1 MTPEKMSKLHSTS
14 EAKHRTWQAHEFS
27 QLLSLPGVIAEYH
40 EHGFAL
46 ARVVDAEAELSL
58 IVTENIKQNNGL
70 ATSCL
75 LNIEKKLSQKGAQKL
90 TLEVSESNSAAI
102 TIYTK
107 LNYKKIAIRKSY
119 SRDKNGKFE
128 IYSHSQ
134 AIYALKSILTNA
146 FNIDESKKILEEL
159 IYMVNNN

>member
-1 MTPEKMSKLHSTS
+1 MDGVALFLQIFHLRHVVLILVLQTEHVARVLVQLSTALG
-14 EAKHRTWQAHEFS
+14 EVNMF
-27 QLLSLPGVIAEYH
+27 
-40 EHGFAL
+40 GFGGRII
-46 ARVVDAEAELSL
+46 ARVVDIEAELL
-58 IVTENIKQNNGL
+58 MIVTETSKQNTGL
-70 ATSCL
+70 ATNCL

-128 IYSHSQ
+128 T
-134 AIYALKSILTNA
+134 ALVMQKDLRPN
-146 FNIDESKKILEEL
+146 
-159 IYMVNNN
+159 

>member
-14 EAKHRTWQAHEFS
+14 EANHRIWHAHEFS
-27 QLLSLPGVIAEYH
+27 ELLSLPGVITEFHA
-40 EHGFAL
+40 HGFAI
-46 ARVVDAEAELSL
+46 ARVVDTEAELLL
-58 IVTENIKQNNGL
+58 IVTENIKQNTGL

-75 LNIEKKLSQKGAQKL
+75 LKIEKKLIHHGAQKL

-128 IYSHSQ
+128 T
-134 AIYALKSILTNA
+134 ALVMQKDLRPN
-146 FNIDESKKILEEL
+146 
-159 IYMVNNN
+159 

>member
-46 ARVVDAEAELSL
+46 ARVVDAEAELLL

-75 LNIEKKLSQKGAQKL
+75 LKIERKLFQQGAQKL
-90 TLEVSESNSAAI
+90 ILEVSESNSAAI
-102 TIYTK
+102 TVYKK
-107 LNYKKIAIRKSY
+107 LNYKKIALRKSY
-119 SRDKNGKFE
+119 SRNKNGKFE
-128 IYSHSQ
+128 T
-134 AIYALKSILTNA
+134 ALVMQKDLSPN
-146 FNIDESKKILEEL
+146 
-159 IYMVNNN
+159 